1 VVISAYN
8 REQERMGKHFLLS
21 DAQRRMVE
29 TKILVLKVNPEI
41 AMLVPKNKCRQ
52 FFFKIAVHKC
62 LDIIILLT
70 VLANIL
76 TMCVKW
82 PNMNPTAIFVT
93 DILNY
98 TYSALFILEATIK
111 LIAFDVRYFK
121 KNWHVFD
128 FVLVIVSIIAVA
140 TGAYEIWTSTQLI
153 RTLRLV
159 RVVYKFKQLQ
169 QL

>member
-1 VVISAYN
+1 
-8 REQERMGKHFLLS
+8 M
-21 DAQRRMVE
+21 
-29 TKILVLKVNPEI
+29 
-41 AMLVPKNKCRQ
+41 
-52 FFFKIAVHKC
+52 HKC

-159 RVVYKFKQLQ
+159 RVVYKFKQL
-169 QL
+169 